1 MYNAGNAD
9 MFHLWV
15 VMSIV
20 KNRSGVDSIDLG
32 FRKRFERSRP
42 NGRCRRRPKRLS
54 WPIALR
60 ACSGALTLSDP
71 SGFAVNGETL
81 SLPARARRAWL
92 IEKRALWLGAF
103 AATWARVNGEP
114 KRSSSP

>member
-42 NGRCRRRPKRLS
+42 NGRCRRRPKRLML
-54 WPIALR
+54 AHR
-60 ACSGALTLSDP
+60 P
-71 SGFAVNGETL
+71 SGL
-81 SLPARARRAWL
+81 
-92 IEKRALWLGAF
+92 LWGTYA
-103 AATWARVNGEP
+103 
-114 KRSSSP
+114 